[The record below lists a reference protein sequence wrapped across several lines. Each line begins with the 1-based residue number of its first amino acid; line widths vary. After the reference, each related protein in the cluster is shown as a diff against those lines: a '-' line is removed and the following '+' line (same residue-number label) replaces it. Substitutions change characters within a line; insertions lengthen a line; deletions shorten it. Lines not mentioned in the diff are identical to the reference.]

1 MTSAATSSGLGKK
14 YSILAVFTSWHMA
27 ISLILGFVSGIPLAL
42 TAATLQAW
50 MVDEKISLTTIGL
63 FSLVGLPYTLK
74 FLWAPF
80 MDRYVPPFMGR
91 RRGWLLVTQLGLIA
105 SISALAFSS
114 PSQHPFVVAILALIL
129 AFTSSSQDIV
139 NDAYRIEIL
148 TPEEYGLG
156 SSLYVLGYRAAMV
169 VSGAGALLLVDHLGS
184 TPTAWRITYLVMAST
199 LLIGV
204 VTTFLSPEPKVE
216 GKPPSNMRDA
226 VIQPLLEY
234 FKRPGAVEILVFL
247 VIYKLDTNL
256 TIAMT
261 TPFMMKIG
269 FTKTD
274 IGAVVKGFGFF
285 ALMAGTMVA
294 GVSMIKLGLRRSLW
308 IFGITQAV
316 AGLTYMLLAQAG
328 HNYPLMVAAIA
339 TENFFSGMGLAAMS
353 AFMMSVVDKRFTA
366 TQYSL
371 ITSFMAMSRYVAG
384 APSGWLADH
393 VSWPNYFIICT
404 LIGIPGLLMLL
415 RFNRWAMPENTQS

>member
-1 MTSAATSSGLGKK
+1 M
-14 YSILAVFTSWHMA
+14 AV
-27 ISLILGFVSGIPLAL
+27 SLILGFISGIPLAL

-74 FLWAPF
+74 FLWAPL

-91 RRGWLLVTQLGLIA
+91 RRGWLLVTQAALIV
-105 SISALAFSS
+105 SISAMAFSS
-114 PSQHPFVVAILALIL
+114 PGQHPGIVAVLALIV

-148 TPEEYGLG
+148 RPEEYGLG
-156 SSLYVLGYRAAMV
+156 SSLYVLGYRAAMF
-169 VSGAGALLLVDHLGS
+169 VSGAGSLLLADYLTPRLGGYAM
-184 TPTAWRITYLVMAST
+184 AWRVTYLVMAST
-199 LLIGV
+199 LFIGII
-204 VTTFLSPEPKVE
+204 TTFLSPEPAVE
-216 GKPPSNMRDA
+216 GKPPANLSDA

-234 FKRPGAVEILVFL
+234 FKRPGSVEILIFL

-274 IGAVVKGFGFF
+274 IGAVVKGFGTF
-285 ALMAGTMVA
+285 ALMGGTMVA
-294 GVSMIKLGLRRSLW
+294 GISMIKLGLRRSLW

-353 AFMMSVVDKRFTA
+353 AFMMNIVDKRFTA

-371 ITSFMAMSRYVAG
+371 ITSFMALSRYVAS
-384 APSGWLADH
+384 APSGWLADN
-393 VSWPNYFIICT
+393 VSWPTYFVICT

-415 RFNRWAMPENTQS
+415 RFKRWTMPSDA